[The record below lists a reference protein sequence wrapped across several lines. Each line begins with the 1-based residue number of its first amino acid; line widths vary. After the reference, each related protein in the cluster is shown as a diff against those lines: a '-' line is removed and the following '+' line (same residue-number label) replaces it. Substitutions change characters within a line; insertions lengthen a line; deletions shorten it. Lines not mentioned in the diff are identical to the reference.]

1 MDIMKMQS
9 LYNAGKV
16 AALKMMKPGKEFM
29 GAWNLADK
37 AGHARNSQEHEFFSA
52 GALLEMSK
60 RDIYCTE
67 AGKVSRVVLK

>member
-1 MDIMKMQS
+1 MDMLKMQNA
-9 LYNAGKV
+9 YNAGKV
-16 AALKMMKPGKEFM
+16 AALEMMEPGKEFL

-37 AGHARNSQEHEFFSA
+37 AGHARGSQEHEFFSA

-60 RDIYCTE
+60 RDIYCTD